1 MTFRPPI
8 LLVSLVLILACGL
21 AGCGRRGPL
30 ELPPE
35 TQAYGDALKKQR
47 REEAIESGKPDPTPP
62 FQPNSEQPSRKSD
75 IPGTS
80 GNRPTQTYPFPLDPI
95 L

>member
-1 MTFRPPI
+1 MTFRSP
-8 LLVSLVLILACGL
+8 LLLASLVLLLASGL
-21 AGCGRRGPL
+21 AGCGRKGPL

-35 TQAYGDALKKQR
+35 TQAYGEALNKQR
-47 REEAIESGKPDPTPP
+47 QEAPASGKPDPAPP
-62 FQPNSEQPSRKSD
+62 FQPNSDQASRKSD

-80 GNRPTQTYPFPLDPI
+80 GNRPIQTYPFPLDPI